1 MHTYV
6 ESDHAQFAAM
16 AEYQEKY
23 GVKVK
28 RWSDGPGGVRE
39 GLAGSAGRRIGQGS
53 VVQEDRRPLS
63 RLPQEVLGVGLV
75 ADDEAHLR
83 RQVADRPARPS
94 GRAGTSFNDDEPPQA
109 LPGRA
114 AHAWAHGEP
123 SA

>member
-28 RWSDGPGGVRE
+28 RWSDEDLAAFEKAWLEV
-39 GLAGSAGRRIGQGS
+39 LAGGSAK
-53 VVQEDRRPLS
+53 DPLFKKIADHYLDYRKKFS
-63 RLPQEVLGVGLV
+63 VGLV

-83 RQVADRPARPS
+83 RQADRPARPS
-94 GRAGTSFNDDEPPQA
+94 GRAGTLSMMTSHCRRCPAGQRT
-109 LPGRA
+109 LG
-114 AHAWAHGEP
+114 HTGEP